1 MCNLIKSICIL
12 FLVPVVIFSQAINS
26 TTTGGSWNNSSTWIG
41 GVVPN
46 ENSDV
51 VINSPVVTGSVT
63 CNNLTINS
71 AGILEDEYVGGGT
84 VYVKGNFI
92 NYGTVRIGVGKAGLN
107 IYVQG
112 SIQNYGTLINNTVR
126 FAGTG
131 TQQFTSTKKISCM
144 NIEKYPDGTIQAMSD
159 IEIDSITTVN
169 LNNDILNMGNYK
181 LTKLSRKDIDG
192 SGNII
197 HGGTVY
203 SNGILD
209 ISGKFSSDLDG
220 NPTLS
225 GTIPL
230 IFTGN
235 LIKQNITIAAGKTI
249 SDVSGGGCTITI
261 NGNLTNNGIIK
272 NRHGGL
278 FIHIKGNV
286 INNGEYSAYLRFI
299 GDDTQTISGTQKY
312 SCVLIEKVPDGKINA
327 ASDIVIDSITTVNL
341 SNDILNMGNYKL
353 TKLSRK
359 NIEDS
364 ENKILGGTVY
374 SNGILDISGKFG
386 SDLDGNPTLS
396 GTIPLLFTGNLIKQN
411 ITIAA
416 GKTISDANA
425 GGSTIT
431 INGNL
436 TNNGIIKNRHGGLF
450 IHIKGNVINNGEYSA
465 YLRFIGD
472 DTQTISGT
480 QKYSCVFIEKVPD
493 GKINAA
499 SDIVIDSITT
509 VNLGNDILNMG
520 NYKLKKISRKDFVNS
535 NNIFMFG
542 KIFSNSEIDIAGRFA
557 SSLDGDFILT
567 GKDTMLFVGYNI
579 IYNNLRIAK
588 DKVIQDEYGSERTF
602 TVYGDIYNYGTIKN
616 RYGGLGC
623 YAYGN
628 VFNFGKFEINRLY
641 IRSNDNTLKIFGEFN
656 SNIVLEKS
664 GGSTANFVVDQL
676 LKTNYLLTIN
686 KDVILT
692 VLPNAELFNSRTID
706 NYGTLKNEGKVNNR
720 YYIYGSGEVI
730 THDFMKIKT
739 WIYDRAT
746 SDSVII
752 TVNSSLHPKM
762 TSSIKRWWNLKGNK
776 NLKAYSVEL
785 YYDDNILNGQDPNY
799 LDAYIT
805 TDNGNTWKKISNPV
819 NITRDLTNKKITVG
833 NQNNPINLV
842 GDIILSSGNVANL
855 PSISC
860 AISGRKQV
868 RVGPPN
874 RFTITYWNNN
884 NYPTDKFFIQLNTNQ
899 GVYIDGI
906 LSKKIGTDSIKTIP
920 IDSLVY
926 DNKKDE
932 VLLMVQ
938 PLGPK
943 EVRSF
948 DVIVKSA
955 LGPTFK
961 TTEPITFTAALLW
974 IGGAIVEEYISNTI
988 VAGCYEVWRPVR
1000 NDETLTDATVK
1011 VVKNSL
1017 QDAVTVENGV
1027 KGIAKKGAEEILKK
1041 TAQVAIWPVNLAKDV
1056 FDCLGNTIKG
1066 IKDYVNGNFD
1076 KQEKELVKV
1085 TSWDPNAKEGPSGVG
1100 ANGFMSS
1107 TAPMTYTIFFENK
1120 KEATALAYQIVIL
1133 DTLDQNV
1140 FDVNSVVFGATS
1152 HPNVKPT
1159 ITRTGNILKWDFVGI
1174 ELPPNV
1180 NPPEGE
1186 GWVKFTVNLKPN
1198 LPTGTQIKNKA
1209 VITFDINKPLA
1220 TNIAINTLD
1229 FDPPTAQITSI
1240 TKTNNNELSINWTA
1254 NDANGSGIKNA
1265 TVFVA
1270 VGDGPFSVAATSNK
1284 SPINIPVQVNNSYKI
1299 YILASDLVGNTQATP
1314 TKIHDITVDIEKEQ
1328 EEIPTSYSLSQNYP
1342 NPFNPSTTIKYS
1354 IPYVMVRSSNHNN
1367 ADVIPSLS
1375 NHDNANVIP
1384 SLSRDEVH
1392 VTLKIYDILGRE
1404 VATLVNEYQKPGN
1417 YNYQF
1422 STSNYQLSSGV
1433 YFYQLKAGDF
1443 IQTRKMLLLK

>member
-1 MCNLIKSICIL
+1 
-12 FLVPVVIFSQAINS
+12 
-26 TTTGGSWNNSSTWIG
+26 
-41 GVVPN
+41 
-46 ENSDV
+46 
-51 VINSPVVTGSVT
+51 
-63 CNNLTINS
+63 
-71 AGILEDEYVGGGT
+71 
-84 VYVKGNFI
+84 
-92 NYGTVRIGVGKAGLN
+92 
-107 IYVQG
+107 
-112 SIQNYGTLINNTVR
+112 
-126 FAGTG
+126 
-131 TQQFTSTKKISCM
+131 
-144 NIEKYPDGTIQAMSD
+144 
-159 IEIDSITTVN
+159 
-169 LNNDILNMGNYK
+169 
-181 LTKLSRKDIDG
+181 
-192 SGNII
+192 
-197 HGGTVY
+197 
-203 SNGILD
+203 
-209 ISGKFSSDLDG
+209 
-220 NPTLS
+220 
-225 GTIPL
+225 
-230 IFTGN
+230 
-235 LIKQNITIAAGKTI
+235 
-249 SDVSGGGCTITI
+249 
-261 NGNLTNNGIIK
+261 
-272 NRHGGL
+272 
-278 FIHIKGNV
+278 
-286 INNGEYSAYLRFI
+286 
-299 GDDTQTISGTQKY
+299 
-312 SCVLIEKVPDGKINA
+312 
-327 ASDIVIDSITTVNL
+327 
-341 SNDILNMGNYKL
+341 
-353 TKLSRK
+353 
-359 NIEDS
+359 
-364 ENKILGGTVY
+364 
-374 SNGILDISGKFG
+374 
-386 SDLDGNPTLS
+386 
-396 GTIPLLFTGNLIKQN
+396 
-411 ITIAA
+411 
-416 GKTISDANA
+416 
-425 GGSTIT
+425 
-431 INGNL
+431 
-436 TNNGIIKNRHGGLF
+436 
-450 IHIKGNVINNGEYSA
+450 
-465 YLRFIGD
+465 
-472 DTQTISGT
+472 
-480 QKYSCVFIEKVPD
+480 
-493 GKINAA
+493 
-499 SDIVIDSITT
+499 
-509 VNLGNDILNMG
+509 
-520 NYKLKKISRKDFVNS
+520 
-535 NNIFMFG
+535 
-542 KIFSNSEIDIAGRFA
+542 
-557 SSLDGDFILT
+557 
-567 GKDTMLFVGYNI
+567 MLFVGENI
-579 IYNNLRIAK
+579 IYNNLKVAK
-588 DKVIQDEYGSERTF
+588 DKVIQDECCAGRKF

-616 RYGGLGC
+616 RFGGLDC
-623 YAYGN
+623 YVYGN
-628 VFNFGKFEINRLY
+628 VINFGKFEIY
-641 IRSNDNTLKIFGEFN
+641 TIYMRSSDNTLKIFGEIN
-656 SNIVLEKS
+656 SNIMLEKS
-664 GGSTANFVVDQL
+664 GGTSANFVVDQF
-676 LKTNYLLTIN
+676 LKMNNRLRIN

-692 VLPNAELFNSRTID
+692 IPSNAELFVSKTID

-720 YYIYGSGEVI
+720 YYIYSSGEVV
-730 THDFMKIKT
+730 THDFLKIKP

-762 TSSIKRWWNLKGNK
+762 TSSIKRWWNIKGNK

-805 TDNGNTWKKISNPV
+805 TDNGNTWKKISNPI
-819 NITRDLTNKKITVG
+819 NTTRDLNNKKITVG
-833 NQNNPINLV
+833 NQNNPITLV

-874 RFTITYWNNN
+874 RFTISYWNNN

-920 IDSLVY
+920 IDSLDY

-1000 NDETLTDATVK
+1000 NDESLTDASIK
-1011 VVKNSL
+1011 AVKNSL
-1017 QDAVTVENGV
+1017 KDAVTVENGV

-1041 TAQVAIWPVNLAKDV
+1041 TARVAIWPVSLAKDV

-1066 IKDYVNGNFD
+1066 MKDYVNGNFD

-1085 TSWDPNAKEGPSGVG
+1085 TSWDPNAKEGPSGIG

-1120 KEATALAYQIVIL
+1120 KEATAPAYQIVIL

-1140 FDVNSVVFGATS
+1140 YDVNSVVFGATS
-1152 HPNVKPT
+1152 HPNAKPT

-1180 NPPEGE
+1180 KPPEGE

-1220 TNIAINTLD
+1220 TNIAMNTLD
-1229 FDPPTAQITSI
+1229 FEPPTAQITSI
-1240 TKTNNNELSINWTA
+1240 NKTNNNELSINWTA

-1270 VGDGPFSVAATSNK
+1270 VGDGPFSVAATSDK

-1299 YILASDLVGNTQATP
+1299 YVLASDLVGNTQATP
-1314 TKIHDITVDIEKEQ
+1314 TKIHDITVDIEKEE
-1328 EEIPTSYSLSQNYP
+1328 EEIPTSFSLSQNYP

-1354 IPYVMVRSSNHNN
+1354 IPSVMVPQVNQYNTDVALSHSNGE
-1367 ADVIPSLS
+1367 IL
-1375 NHDNANVIP
+1375 
-1384 SLSRDEVH
+1384 
-1392 VTLKIYDILGRE
+1392 VTLKVYDILGRE